1 MTTRSLYN
9 TNKHVIIIRNTP
21 NDVLERFSETCAFLE
36 QNVNIR
42 VHEIHD
48 LEQIWSQ
55 IEANPIVCLRFKL
68 QTLRRFFSEAI
79 EDFNLIPKIYAAS
92 IKTV

>member
-21 NDVLERFSETCAFLE
+21 NDVLERFSETCVFLE

-55 IEANPIVCLRFKL
+55 IEANPIACLRFKL
-68 QTLRRFFSEAI
+68 QTSDCVFSEAI
-79 EDFNLIPKIYAAS
+79 GDFYLIPKNNAAY
-92 IKTV
+92 IKTL

>member
-1 MTTRSLYN
+1 MSTRSLYN

-21 NDVLERFSETCAFLE
+21 NDVLERFSETCAFLK

-55 IEANPIVCLRFKL
+55 IEENPIVCLRFKL
-68 QTLRRFFSEAI
+68 QTCVDVFSEAI
-79 EDFNLIPKIYAAS
+79 GDFNLIPKNYAVS
-92 IKTV
+92 IKTL